1 MIVNFEIDEEVLT
14 KAVIESLEDSFKS
27 EISEAVAEN
36 FDASD
41 IAEYISTYDI
51 ARELDMDD
59 VFANV
64 EMNYEELA
72 EHIVN
77 GSGSNFKHEVAG
89 LIWQQFSDEFG
100 ASMKCVRE
108 ELAVIHRELDARA
121 VPIWKRWFS
130 NANKEETDIA

>member
-1 MIVNFEIDEEVLT
+1 VIVNFEIDEEVLT

-59 VFANV
+59 VFSNV
-64 EMNYEELA
+64 EMDYEELSELIIHA
-72 EHIVN
+72 Q
-77 GSGSNFKHEVAG
+77 NFKNDVAA
-89 LIWQQFSDEFG
+89 LMWQQFGEEFG

>member
-41 IAEYISTYDI
+41 IAEHISTYDI
-51 ARELDMDD
+51 AHELDMDD
-59 VFANV
+59 VFSNV
-64 EMNYEELA
+64 EMNYEELSELIIHA
-72 EHIVN
+72 Q
-77 GSGSNFKHEVAG
+77 NFKNDVAA
-89 LIWQQFSDEFG
+89 LMWQQFGEEFG

>member
-14 KAVIESLEDSFKS
+14 KAVVDSLEESCKS
-27 EISEAVAEN
+27 EISEMVAN
-36 FDASD
+36 SIDVSD
-41 IAEYISTYDI
+41 IAEYVSTYDV

-64 EMNYEELA
+64 EMDYEELSELIIDA
-72 EHIVN
+72 H
-77 GSGSNFKHEVAG
+77 NFKHEVAA
-89 LIWQQFSDEFG
+89 LMWQQFSDEFG

-108 ELAVIHRELDARA
+108 ELAIIHRELDARA

-130 NANKEETDIA
+130 NANKKETGIA

>member
-59 VFANV
+59 VFSNV
-64 EMNYEELA
+64 EMNYGELSDLIIHA
-72 EHIVN
+72 Q
-77 GSGSNFKHEVAG
+77 NFKNDVAA
-89 LIWQQFSDEFG
+89 LMWQQFGDEFG

-121 VPIWKRWFS
+121 VPFWKRWFS
-130 NANKEETDIA
+130 NANKEETNI

>member
-14 KAVIESLEDSFKS
+14 KAVVESLEESCKS
-27 EISEAVAEN
+27 EICESVAEN

-59 VFANV
+59 VFSNV
-64 EMNYEELA
+64 EMDYEELSELIIHA
-72 EHIVN
+72 Q
-77 GSGSNFKHEVAG
+77 NFKNDVAG
-89 LIWQQFSDEFG
+89 LMWQQFGDEFG

-130 NANKEETDIA
+130 NANKKEIDIA

>member
-41 IAEYISTYDI
+41 IAEHISTYDI
-51 ARELDMDD
+51 AHELDMDD
-59 VFANV
+59 VFSNV
-64 EMNYEELA
+64 EMNYEELSELIIHA
-72 EHIVN
+72 Q
-77 GSGSNFKHEVAG
+77 NFKNDVAA
-89 LIWQQFSDEFG
+89 LMWQQFGEEFG

-130 NANKEETDIA
+130 NANKEETNIA